1 MRYTVSLLILVLT
14 ALGAVLMSR
23 LAGQAPTLVASAL
36 PPAVQRT
43 PPPPAAFPPS
53 VSTRPP
59 E

>member
-1 MRYTVSLLILVLT
+1 MRYTSFLLILVLT
-14 ALGAVLMSR
+14 ALGAVFMSR

-43 PPPPAAFPPS
+43 PPPPAALPSS